1 MAQPAIE
8 TARDRFVPTVLET
21 RDQVGRA
28 WLKTL
33 ERSTFL
39 TIKYGLLDSEKELDR
54 ISRLEGNWDSYGA
67 EPPSADAVRVSKEI
81 LKELAGALML
91 PSAIVTSASGGVSI
105 YFMRADRTAYIENYN
120 DGTQA
125 LVTYGDAQEAPEVL
139 EIGVDVRPEELS
151 NRISRHLDRT

>member
-8 TARDRFVPTVLET
+8 TTRERFVPTVLET

-39 TIKYGLLDSEKELDR
+39 TIKYGLIDGEKELDR
-54 ISRLEGNWDSYGA
+54 ISRLGPNWDSYGA
-67 EPPSADAVRVSKEI
+67 EPPSANAVRASREI
-81 LKELAGALML
+81 LNELAGALML
-91 PSAIVTSASGGVSI
+91 PSAIVPSASGGISI
-105 YFMRADRTAYIENYN
+105 YFIRGDRTAYIENYN

-125 LVTYGDAQEAPEVL
+125 LVMYGDDQEAAEVL